1 MSNLVVDTHAIVWYF
16 LKSGNLSDN
25 ALVAIEQADSVYVAS
40 ISVVEI
46 IYLTEKGKLP
56 EIALQ
61 RFIQALADVNTQW
74 FVMALSLEIAQAIAQ
89 ISRDIVPDM
98 PDRIITATAFYLNLP
113 LVTCDSKIQA
123 ANLVNQKKSG
133 PRYFIHI
140 AWPVSRSKKGNLTG
154 KFCLRLNDRI
164 NRTNNDRP
172 LWRQNLK
179 SDIPW
184 FNQGIRKLTEV
195 SLGSI
200 YAYGN

>member
-89 ISRDIVPDM
+89 ISRNIVPDM
-98 PDRIITATAFYLNLP
+98 PVREA
-113 LVTCDSKIQA
+113 
-123 ANLVNQKKSG
+123 
-133 PRYFIHI
+133 
-140 AWPVSRSKKGNLTG
+140 SRRESHYY
-154 KFCLRLNDRI
+154 
-164 NRTNNDRP
+164 
-172 LWRQNLK
+172 
-179 SDIPW
+179 SDCFLFESAI
-184 FNQGIRKLTEV
+184 GDL
-195 SLGSI
+195 
-200 YAYGN
+200 